1 MSSIPLIT
9 DMDIDHATHVAH
21 QEGRVNHVFHV
32 FCNAEC
38 VNDMI
43 ASPRDPPQCCVSGII
58 YKPRIVPPSSVT
70 PSRPQFGDVSFD
82 TLASSL
88 FNPTYNDRVP
98 NGATLLKHIIYCM
111 VSSPDF
117 KLAKFD
123 VRLTD
128 PVYMNTYK
136 PVQHGINIFK
146 GPKIISLP
154 RLVLT
159 NANQMLGEILS
170 NDANAP
176 NVSVFFYDKP
186 CPTNFPPPFDN
197 LFVIYP
203 IPSRLQNYN
212 SMQQDYL
219 NLFFKLFKHGE
230 KARFVKGELD
240 LRKKEM
246 NEEPK
251 KTDTLMADR
260 FSRDQEA
267 FRLDL
272 PTIRVEDASPTSP
285 TSPSVVNSMEAYFQN
300 NNVNGWPGP
309 LPPPFVQP
317 PPPGSTGATGA
328 PPLPLPEPEQQP
340 QPQQSFLRRQMT
352 RLSSWRPWGGD
363 RSKRSKKHSKRSK
376 QSKRSNR
383 KGPRR
388 SRRGTRKHF

>member
-9 DMDIDHATHVAH
+9 DMDIDHETLVAH

-38 VNDMI
+38 VNDMVASG
-43 ASPRDPPQCCVSGII
+43 ASPRDPQCCVSGII

-82 TLASSL
+82 KFASSL
-88 FNPTYNDRVP
+88 FNPTYDVRVP

-111 VSSPDF
+111 SSPDF

-128 PVYMNTYK
+128 QVYMNTYK
-136 PVQHGINIFK
+136 PVQHGLNIFK

-176 NVSVFFYDKP
+176 NVSVFFYNHEY
-186 CPTNFPPPFDN
+186 PTNSPPFDN

-212 SMQQDYL
+212 SMQQEYL
-219 NLFFKLFKHGE
+219 NSFFKLFKHSE

-240 LRKKEM
+240 LRKNEM
-246 NEEPK
+246 REKPEA
-251 KTDTLMADR
+251 TDEVATLMANR
-260 FSRDQEA
+260 FGRDQEA

-272 PTIRVEDASPTSP
+272 PTIRVVSELPGTA
-285 TSPSVVNSMEAYFQN
+285 NRLEGYFHN
-300 NNVNGWPGP
+300 NNENGWPGP
-309 LPPPFVQP
+309 PPPPFVQP

-328 PPLPLPEPEQQP
+328 PPPLPEPQP
-340 QPQQSFLRRQMT
+340 QPQPQSSFWNKVSD
-352 RLSSWRPWGGD
+352 RLFPFMGGRTK
-363 RSKRSKKHSKRSK
+363 RSKRSKKHSKQSK
-376 QSKRSNR
+376 QSNR

-388 SRRGTRKHF
+388 SSKRHRKHF